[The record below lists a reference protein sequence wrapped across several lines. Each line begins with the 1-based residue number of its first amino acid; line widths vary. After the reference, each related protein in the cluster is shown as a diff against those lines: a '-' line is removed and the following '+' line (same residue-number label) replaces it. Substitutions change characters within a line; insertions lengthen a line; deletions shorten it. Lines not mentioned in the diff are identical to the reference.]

1 MVIGI
6 NDAIEAIKVMK
17 HQEPT
22 YENQHESMLVTLRF
36 LQKLGF
42 DHVSLGEERIRNK
55 R

>member
-1 MVIGI
+1 MVIEI
-6 NDAIEAIKVMK
+6 NDALEAIKVMK

-36 LQKLGF
+36 LKKLGF
-42 DHVSLGEERIRNK
+42 QHVSLGEERIRNN